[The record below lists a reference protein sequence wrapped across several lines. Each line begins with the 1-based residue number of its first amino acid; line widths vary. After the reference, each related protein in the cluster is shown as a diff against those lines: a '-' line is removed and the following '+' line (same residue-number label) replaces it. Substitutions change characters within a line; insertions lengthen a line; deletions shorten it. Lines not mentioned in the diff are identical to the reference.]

1 MTKARSEAAAAAGKQ
16 ALQDAVNRE
25 SSRQAVA
32 IFAQQAENMN
42 NAENAINDYGYSV
55 GSTGRAVSEFILM
68 AQALSNEQRDNV
80 LAAGSVA
87 QQNERLRTTTVDMSS
102 AGMGLVPIFASLT
115 DEQLRSVAAALSATR
130 QSESLKSKAD
140 DLRLSIDDVVT
151 AFNNFTISGAT
162 AAATTLAWKFAVNAA
177 LDVAT
182 QFSGGIVDAYDVI
195 EGHWST
201 FLTGIEN
208 LHPFS
213 FVEQLATEKGVDPDV
228 AKSLIGGFWD
238 SAKAEID
245 KLDFSDL
252 IAAGMV
258 DAGAGASQIDFS
270 QYGKQIADAMRA
282 GLDLSQ
288 AKQVI
293 ANSVGELKDNIEAMS
308 WAGMDIDLPV
318 DFELILQGNIE
329 EMMERLRNQM
339 NLKDYAHEFSMAF
352 SAGLDLSQA
361 MSAVNTWHSRLQ
373 TIKQFAEAGI
383 EIPVHLSGKTFSDI
397 LAELNKSTNE
407 SQMDWKPRYAG
418 QLSDAF
424 NTNLDLNQATSAV
437 NALHSQVQLLETLTK
452 AGIDVPDSM
461 KKSWT
466 DILAEAQGFE
476 NSDQYKF
483 LADWK
488 KEQDGIYNDAMR
500 HAKAT
505 QKQQKRDQEDRI
517 EYLQDLR
524 EEQSRDHNLNIE
536 KMQRELAAYRA
547 LQEDK
552 RDEIA
557 KTRREEERDAEDRED
572 AITDAERLTK
582 RLLEDR
588 RRAYERAF
596 EDEQKKFRGMN
607 EEERRLREQELEDRK
622 RAVFRVIEDEERRVQ
637 RQFEDALE
645 LESDLN
651 RARRRR
657 HEDSLEEIDEEHDKN
672 ITAKEA
678 EIARLQGIESVRAE
692 AHRVEME
699 RIQDEQKVQTRK
711 WEDYYDKAE
720 EQQRLLNEHH
730 DIQMEF
736 LREKWDKEKEIF
748 TWGEGAM
755 AKQIAKVKDYMGYL
769 LEIGTMPEQI
779 TLGEGPPQIT
789 DEVRRTQFA
798 IPRVQA
804 GRASTPWC
812 VERTN

>member
-1 MTKARSEAAAAAGKQ
+1 MQTFINN
-16 ALQDAVNRE
+16 LNP
-25 SSRQAVA
+25 SSA
-32 IFAQQAENMN
+32 IATLL
-42 NAENAINDYGYSV
+42 ENAGLTTEEV
-55 GSTGRAVSEFILM
+55 ERHFTPIL
-68 AQALSNEQRDNV
+68 NV
-80 LAAGSVA
+80 L
-87 QQNERLRTTTVDMSS
+87 NEMWENADFGTADAFGVD
-102 AGMGLVPIFASLT
+102 LT
-115 DEQLRSVAAALSATR
+115 D
-130 QSESLKSKAD
+130 
-140 DLRLSIDDVVT
+140 
-151 AFNNFTISGAT
+151 
-162 AAATTLAWKFAVNAA
+162 
-177 LDVAT
+177 
-182 QFSGGIVDAYDVI
+182 
-195 EGHWST
+195 
-201 FLTGIEN
+201 
-208 LHPFS
+208 
-213 FVEQLATEKGVDPDV
+213 
-228 AKSLIGGFWD
+228 
-238 SAKAEID
+238 
-245 KLDFSDL
+245 
-252 IAAGMV
+252 
-258 DAGAGASQIDFS
+258 AGASQIDFS

-329 EMMERLRNQM
+329 EMMEQLRNQM

-352 SAGLDLSQA
+352 SSGLDLSQA

-407 SQMDWKPRYAG
+407 SQIDWKRYAS

-699 RIQDEQKVQTRK
+699 RIQDEQKIQTRK

-748 TWGEGAM
+748 TWGEVAM

-769 LEIGTMPEQI
+769 LEIGHHA
-779 TLGEGPPQIT
+779 GT
-789 DEVRRTQFA
+789 DNTRRGA
-798 IPRVQA
+798 AANNRRSA
-804 GRASTPWC
+804 
-812 VERTN
+812 